1 MSKLT
6 VAAFRSHYG
15 RQIKCFDCDELHDVS
30 VLDRV
35 WEEWGPDAVITIDHD
50 WVREPNDP
58 LDLRP
63 TRTRYL
69 QRERPRDDGE
79 DCASPEPGR
88 KVRLEFVDSCSH
100 NSIALNCC
108 NCTLRMNCHFD

>member
-1 MSKLT
+1 MPRHEFIVKRLPQERTSERGYVYMSKLT

-63 TRTRYL
+63 TRPKGAQCKL
-69 QRERPRDDGE
+69 PQKDGE
-79 DCASPEPGR
+79 DDASPDPGG
-88 KVRLEFVDSCSH
+88 K
-100 NSIALNCC
+100 
-108 NCTLRMNCHFD
+108 

>member
-1 MSKLT
+1 MPRHEFIVKRVPKERLSELGHADMAKLT

-15 RQIKCFDCDELHDVS
+15 QIKCFDCDELHDVS

-79 DCASPEPGR
+79 DCASPDPGG
-88 KVRLEFVDSCSH
+88 K
-100 NSIALNCC
+100 
-108 NCTLRMNCHFD
+108 

>member
-1 MSKLT
+1 MPRHEFIVRRVPKERSSEPGHAYMSMLT

-79 DCASPEPGR
+79 DCASPDPGG
-88 KVRLEFVDSCSH
+88 K
-100 NSIALNCC
+100 
-108 NCTLRMNCHFD
+108 